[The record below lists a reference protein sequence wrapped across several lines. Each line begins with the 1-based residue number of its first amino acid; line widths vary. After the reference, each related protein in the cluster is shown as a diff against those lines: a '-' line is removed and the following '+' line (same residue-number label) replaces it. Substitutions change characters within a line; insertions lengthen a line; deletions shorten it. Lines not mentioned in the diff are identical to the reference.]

1 MMRVLVLFNFLL
13 LSSFLF
19 AQNENTVKI
28 KNPKSSGLGS
38 GYEYESNGK
47 LDSLTQMSH
56 IFEKDTV
63 LTKVYIANTMHLSRA
78 LRVNLEYLKKKGSGQ
93 ASPQS
98 SLRYNY
104 QQLREINQLL
114 QLEESDS
121 FDLTG
126 LDLHK
131 IWGEDKMGN
140 VHFTS
145 YYIPILQVNSVKDS
159 IYKYP
164 IYKKPGSTYYQG
176 LSRVQIDQKKLLS
189 GKNLEIAYAK
199 NYFDLFSMQ
208 VQGSG
213 YVEFPDGT
221 KKLFSYGGKNNKPYF
236 SIGRYLIDAGHIP
249 KDEISMQSIKSW
261 FDSNS
266 DSLSLLMKNAAYVFF
281 HESYDEPS
289 GAAGVPLV
297 DFVSIASDF
306 KYLPKGALI
315 LGEVPVLDFMG
326 NFIKHEYRILIVH
339 DTGGAIKGAGH
350 VDLYAGV
357 GPVAGEYAG
366 RMKHYGRLWLILP

>member
-1 MMRVLVLFNFLL
+1 MRVLTLINFLFL
-13 LSSFLF
+13 TSFLF
-19 AQNENTVKI
+19 SQNAVKQ
-28 KNPKSSGLGS
+28 NHSNSAELGS
-38 GYEYESNGK
+38 GYEYENNGK
-47 LDSLTQMSH
+47 LDSVIRMSR
-56 IFEKDTV
+56 IFVEDTA
-63 LTKVYIANTMHLSRA
+63 LNKVFIANKVHLSRA

-98 SLRYNY
+98 SLRYSY
-104 QQLREINQLL
+104 QQLREINKTL

-121 FDLTG
+121 FDLSG
-126 LDLHK
+126 LRLHK
-131 IWGEDKMGN
+131 IWGEDKLGN

-145 YYIPILQVNSVKDS
+145 YYIPIIQVSNVKDS

-164 IYKKPGSTYYQG
+164 IYKKPNSSYLQG
-176 LSRVQIDQKKLLS
+176 LSRKQIDEKNMLK
-189 GKNLEIAYAK
+189 GRNLEIAYAK
-199 NYFDLFSMQ
+199 NYFDVFSMQ

-213 YVEFPDGT
+213 YVKFLNGT
-221 KKLFSYGGKNNKPYF
+221 KKLFSYGGKNNKAYF

-261 FDSNS
+261 FDSNT
-266 DSLSLLMKNAAYVFF
+266 DSLSLLMKNASYVYFR
-281 HESYDEPS
+281 ESYDEPS

-306 KYLPKGALI
+306 KYFPKGALI
-315 LGEVPVLDFMG
+315 LGEVPVLDSIGDFV
-326 NFIKHEYRILIVH
+326 KHEYRILIVH

-357 GPVAGEYAG
+357 GPLAGEYAG